1 MNCYQRSDRTLRLC
15 IRSGRDPASGRLKEN
30 QAELTEPCL
39 RPVMDHRTRPVAI
52 PEGLDL
58 SGIDR
63 TLGDSVRS
71 LPPVRPVNGERAVS
85 ELFPYF
91 LLCYAWD
98 LLLTV
103 RIFDLSQQRLTLI
116 AIITLP

>member
-1 MNCYQRSDRTLRLC
+1 MTGLW
-15 IRSGRDPASGRLKEN
+15 
-30 QAELTEPCL
+30 L
-39 RPVMDHRTRPVAI
+39 RPVDVHWTRPVVI
-52 PEGLDL
+52 PEDLDL

-63 TLGDSVRS
+63 MLGGSIRS
-71 LPPVRPVNGERAVS
+71 LPPERPVNGERVVS

-91 LLCYAWD
+91 LLRYAWD

-116 AIITLP
+116 AIVTLP

>member
-1 MNCYQRSDRTLRLC
+1 
-15 IRSGRDPASGRLKEN
+15 
-30 QAELTEPCL
+30 
-39 RPVMDHRTRPVAI
+39 MDYRTRPVSI
-52 PEGLDL
+52 LKELDL

-63 TLGDSVRS
+63 TLGGSIRS
-71 LPPVRPVNGERAVS
+71 LPPERPVNGERAVS
-85 ELFPYF
+85 DLFPYF

-116 AIITLP
+116 AIVTLP